1 MANCFEACSQS
12 FGEMS
17 PSKRCCVVS
26 VCLILVSTIVYIAV
40 ALEGVEPV
48 EYALIRN
55 NLS

>member
-1 MANCFEACSQS
+1 
-12 FGEMS
+12 MS